1 MKTKMASSSAG
12 VDPQLKKNIED
23 QLERLMS
30 QLEDVEGLKDEL
42 SEEEYSSMKQAS
54 NTSHTHMRCGS
65 VLSTPCQH
73 TRAQRPQ
80 ECRMSSDASGLCA
93 EQDTLTQLTEFQE
106 SLKQMTAGNMTLQSE
121 FEAARQ
127 AVTAAISQAFKTPEV
142 IRLFAKKE
150 PAALRRR
157 LADIDR
163 DVKLGKIQFEEVS
176 AQAAEILIALK
187 KLGEKLE
194 AKEEAFLAQNKT
206 ASMAD
211 FEAVSDGGDV
221 GAAAAASVT
230 K

>member
-1 MKTKMASSSAG
+1 MASSSAG

-54 NTSHTHMRCGS
+54 NSSHTHMRCGS

-73 TRAQRPQ
+73 TRAQR
-80 ECRMSSDASGLCA
+80 ASGLCA

-127 AVTAAISQAFKTPEV
+127 AVTAAISQAFRTPEV

>member
-1 MKTKMASSSAG
+1 M
-12 VDPQLKKNIED
+12 
-23 QLERLMS
+23 
-30 QLEDVEGLKDEL
+30 
-42 SEEEYSSMKQAS
+42 
-54 NTSHTHMRCGS
+54 
-65 VLSTPCQH
+65 
-73 TRAQRPQ
+73 
-80 ECRMSSDASGLCA
+80 
-93 EQDTLTQLTEFQE
+93 TQLTEFQE
-106 SLKQMTAGNMTLQSE
+106 SLKQMTAGNMSLQSA
-121 FEAARQ
+121 FEATRQ
-127 AVTAAISQAFKTPEV
+127 AVRAAISQAFKTPEV